1 MTSKLTPK
9 SHSNHEKGVQEA
21 SKTTQ
26 VDQEMPKDR
35 PSGIQE
41 TPGSIY
47 SSFKGVLRRQGG
59 EHVPGLPG
67 PECQREDKGGLSYH
81 PPLLKNN

>member
-1 MTSKLTPK
+1 MPKLAENWCQNRIQIMK
-9 SHSNHEKGVQEA
+9 KGVQEA

-35 PSGIQE
+35 PGGIQE

-59 EHVPGLPG
+59 KHVRGRHGPGMP
-67 PECQREDKGGLSYH
+67 KGG
-81 PPLLKNN
+81 

>member
-1 MTSKLTPK
+1 MPK

-59 EHVPGLPG
+59 EHVRGPHGPGMP
-67 PECQREDKGGLSYH
+67 KGGLRWVIIS
-81 PPLLKNN
+81 PSTAEK

>member
-1 MTSKLTPK
+1 MTSKLMPK
-9 SHSNHEKGVQEA
+9 SHSNHEKGVQDA

-47 SSFKGVLRRQGG
+47 SSFQAVLERQRG
-59 EHVPGLPG
+59 EYVQGNLS
-67 PECQREDKGGLSYH
+67 PECW
-81 PPLLKNN
+81 